1 MVGRSHCVWLQLNNL
16 QGMKQFRGIGL
27 MIVVISSSR
36 IIVDSSRVVV
46 ADVKNKQ
53 DFAM

>member
-16 QGMKQFRGIGL
+16 QGMKQFRDWTN
-27 MIVVISSSR
+27 IVIISSSR
-36 IIVDSSRVVV
+36 IIVDSRVVV

>member
-1 MVGRSHCVWLQLNNL
+1 MVTVE
-16 QGMKQFRGIGL
+16 QFAGDEAVSGIGL
-27 MIVVISSSR
+27 IVIISSSR